1 MSDSFIAYQV
11 TKTDDGQSLVK
22 TNLTDADLMDGDV
35 TIDVVWSTLNYKDGL
50 ALTGASPVIRQF
62 PLIPGIDFSGTVT
75 SSDHPN
81 FSPGDQVVLN
91 GFGVGEA
98 HNGGYAGRARVS
110 GDWLVKLPVGLTTR
124 DAMAVGTAGY
134 TAALCVMALQD
145 HGIKPAD
152 GKILVTGAAG
162 GVGSVATAL
171 LANLGY
177 EVVAVTGRPE
187 QADFLKSL
195 GASDIAARGDF
206 ADKARP
212 LAKELWAGAV
222 DVAGGNTLAIVISQ
236 IQRHGAV
243 SACGLAESM
252 SLPTSVAPFI
262 LRGVTLYGIDSVMAP
277 MALRERAWELI
288 VKHLPLDLLHSLTE
302 EVGFDE
308 LPDLGKKILK
318 GQVRGRLVVK
328 IPR

>member
-35 TIDVVWSTLNYKDGL
+35 TIDVEWSTLNYKDGL

-81 FSPGDQVVLN
+81 FSLGDQVVLN

>member
-35 TIDVVWSTLNYKDGL
+35 TIDVEWSTLNYKDGL

>member
-35 TIDVVWSTLNYKDGL
+35 TIDVEWSTLNYKDGL

-81 FSPGDQVVLN
+81 FLSGDQVVLN

-222 DVAGGNTLAIVISQ
+222 DVAGGNPLANVISQ
-236 IQRHGAV
+236 IKRRGAV
-243 SACGLAESM
+243 SVCGLAESM

-277 MALRERAWELI
+277 MSQRERAWELI

-302 EVGFDE
+302 EAGFDE
-308 LPDLGKKILK
+308 LPDLGKKILE

-328 IPR
+328 IPS

>member
-11 TKTDDGQSLVK
+11 TKTDDGQSLAK

-35 TIDVVWSTLNYKDGL
+35 TIDVEWSTLNYKDGL

-62 PLIPGIDFSGTVT
+62 PLIPGIDFSGTVA
-75 SSDHPN
+75 SSDHAN
-81 FSPGDQVVLN
+81 FKAGDQVVLN

-110 GDWLVKLPVGLTTR
+110 GDWLVKLPAGLTTR

>member
-11 TKTDDGQSLVK
+11 TKTDEGQSLAK

-35 TIDVVWSTLNYKDGL
+35 TIDVEWSTLNYKDGL

-62 PLIPGIDFSGTVT
+62 PLIPGIDFSGTVE
-75 SSDHPN
+75 SSDHAN
-81 FSPGDQVVLN
+81 FSSGDQVVLN

-110 GDWLVKLPVGLTTR
+110 GDWLVKLPAGLTTR

-145 HGIKPAD
+145 HGTKPAD

-222 DVAGGNTLAIVISQ
+222 DVAGGNTLANVISQ
-236 IQRHGAV
+236 IKRHGAV

-277 MALRERAWELI
+277 MAQRERAWELI
-288 VKHLPLDLLHSLTE
+288 VNHLPLDLLHSLTE

-308 LPDLGKKILK
+308 LPDLGKKILE

-328 IPR
+328 IPS

>member
-11 TKTDDGQSLVK
+11 TKTDDGQSLAK

-35 TIDVVWSTLNYKDGL
+35 TIDVEWSTLNYKDGL

-62 PLIPGIDFSGTVT
+62 PLIPGIDFSGTVAI
-75 SSDHPN
+75 SDHAN
-81 FSPGDQVVLN
+81 FKTGDQVVLN
-91 GFGVGEA
+91 GFGVGEV
-98 HNGGYAGRARVS
+98 HNGGYAGRARVP

-187 QADFLKSL
+187 QADFLKLL

-222 DVAGGNTLAIVISQ
+222 DVAGGNTLANVISQ
-236 IQRHGAV
+236 IKRRGAV
-243 SACGLAESM
+243 SVCGLAESM

-328 IPR
+328 IPG

>member
-11 TKTDDGQSLVK
+11 TKTDDGQSLAK
-22 TNLTDADLMDGDV
+22 TNLTDSDLMEGDV
-35 TIDVVWSTLNYKDGL
+35 TIDVEWSTLNYKDGL

-75 SSDHPN
+75 SSDHAN
-81 FSPGDQVVLN
+81 FRSGDQVVLN

-110 GDWLVKLPVGLTTR
+110 GDWLVKLPAGLTTR

-171 LANLGY
+171 LSNLGY

-206 ADKARP
+206 ADKPRP

-222 DVAGGNTLAIVISQ
+222 DVAGGNTLANVISQ
-236 IQRHGAV
+236 TQRHGAV

-277 MALRERAWELI
+277 MAQRERAWELI

-308 LPDLGKKILK
+308 LPDLGKKILE

-328 IPR
+328 IPS